1 MEKRWRG
8 LVGRAAH
15 GLQTGSLHAMKL
27 LYKPFDLIFRLIGRR
42 LGRAIFQQVWSAIDD
57 EAPPKATTRDASPG
71 KIVGAQALEAGVM
84 AGVGAAVDRAGV
96 VTFHYLIGG
105 WPGKRVEPPADD

>member
-1 MEKRWRG
+1 MLSARRI
-8 LVGRAAH
+8 
-15 GLQTGSLHAMKL
+15 GSERVACTSVMKL

-57 EAPPKATTRDASPG
+57 EAPPKATTLDASPG
-71 KIVGAQALEAGVM
+71 TIGGAQALEAGVI
-84 AGVGAAVDRAGV
+84 AGVGAAIDRAGV

-105 WPGKRVEPPADD
+105 WPGKRVEPPKSD